1 LPDYRLL
8 LPESYRKRRRWR
20 AVRALYRMVRTIWQ
34 EFRTPLIVFL
44 AAVLV
49 GGWAYGTLW
58 NTIHA
63 DDPSLHKPYID
74 MPYTM
79 VTLMLL
85 ASPDE
90 MPTQPELVI
99 FWYMMP
105 AIGAYVA
112 GRGIFDFANL
122 FFVSNERHKSW
133 EAAMASTYSGHVI
146 VLGVGHLGTRV
157 VHQLVRMGFDVVAID
172 VQETPE
178 KSSELKRLDV
188 PLVLGDGR
196 LQQTLEQAG
205 ARRALALIVCTSN
218 DQMNLEVTMRARD
231 LNPSLRIVVRMWEE
245 RFAAQIQHFLNVD
258 AVLSTT
264 SLAAPSFAAAALGIE
279 ITQTLP
285 INGED
290 YSLIRLTVAAGSF
303 MDGKTIAELQH
314 AENTDI
320 VLHSVRGAEEVRVHP
335 APDAVVRAGDTLVLF
350 AHHSKV
356 TEIVAR
362 NRGQRVTSV

>member
-1 LPDYRLL
+1 MPKYRLL
-8 LPESYRKRRRWR
+8 IPESYRKRRRWR
-20 AVRALYRMVRTIWQ
+20 SVRAFGRMLRTIWQ
-34 EFRTPLIVFL
+34 EFHTPILVFL
-44 AAVLV
+44 VAVLL
-49 GGWAYGTLW
+49 GGWVYGTLW
-58 NTIHA
+58 NRLHA
-63 DDPSLHKPYID
+63 DDPAQRKPYID
-74 MPYTM
+74 MPYAM

-99 FWYMMP
+99 FWYIMP
-105 AIGAYVA
+105 LIGAYVA

-157 VHQLVRMGFDVVAID
+157 IRQLVKMGFDVVAID
-172 VQETPE
+172 THETPE
-178 KSSELKRLDV
+178 KSRELKTLGV

-205 ARRALALIVCTSN
+205 ARQASALIVCTSN

-245 RFAAQIQHFLNVD
+245 RFAEQIRHFLNVD

-264 SLAAPSFAAAALGIE
+264 SLAAPPFAAAALGIE

-285 INGED
+285 INGEE

-303 MDGKTIAELQH
+303 MDGKTIEELQH

-320 VLHSVRGAEEVRVHP
+320 VLHQTHTAGHVRVHP
-335 APDAVVRAGDTLVLF
+335 DPNTVVKAGDTLVLF